1 MQDILYHLI
10 IAIRSFYE
18 KLGYQLNPEVDPSV
32 YDKHHK
38 QEEKPKQEPS
48 RPKNAPGPFGFTCV
62 LVEKYL

>member
-1 MQDILYHLI
+1 MISSQDR
-10 IAIRSFYE
+10 AAGFYE
-18 KLGYQLNPEVDPSV
+18 KMGYQLNPEVDPSV

>member
-1 MQDILYHLI
+1 MISSQDR
-10 IAIRSFYE
+10 AAGFYE

-48 RPKNAPGPFGFTCV
+48 RPKNARDL
-62 LVEKYL
+62 LVYLCACRKIL